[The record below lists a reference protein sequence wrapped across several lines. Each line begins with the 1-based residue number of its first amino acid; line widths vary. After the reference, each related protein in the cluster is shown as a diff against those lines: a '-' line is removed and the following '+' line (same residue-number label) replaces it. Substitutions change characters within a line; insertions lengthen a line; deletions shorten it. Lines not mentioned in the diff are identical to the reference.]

1 MELKALRRLEDS
13 VEELVGRLD
22 KSVDHQ
28 SQLSAA
34 LVKSREEID
43 RLKAEVERFR
53 SERTATKKKVDSLLK
68 RFDTLDV
75 DWGEAES

>member
-1 MELKALRRLEDS
+1 MELKALRRLEGS

-22 KSVDHQ
+22 KAADRQ

-34 LVKSREEID
+34 LAKSREEVD
-43 RLKAEVERFR
+43 RLKAEVARFR
-53 SERTATKKKVDSLLK
+53 SERSVTKKKVDSLLK

>member
-1 MELKALRRLEDS
+1 MELKALRRLEGS
-13 VEELVGRLD
+13 VEELVWRLD
-22 KSVDHQ
+22 KAADRQ

-34 LVKSREEID
+34 LAKSREEVD
-43 RLKAEVERFR
+43 RLKAEVARFR
-53 SERTATKKKVDSLLK
+53 SERSVTKKKVDSLLK